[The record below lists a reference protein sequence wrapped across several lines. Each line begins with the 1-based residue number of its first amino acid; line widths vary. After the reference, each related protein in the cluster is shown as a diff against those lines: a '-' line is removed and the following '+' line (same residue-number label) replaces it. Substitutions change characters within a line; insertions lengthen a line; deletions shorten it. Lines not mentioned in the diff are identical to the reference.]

1 MVLMSYSVMNR
12 FFAASLVAPLLLVPR
27 LMTAQRWDDARS
39 RALVERATERRAL
52 QLADTGLVDYRAR
65 AHGYLTFLA
74 QLGDQQRTSGSLSDP
89 IRFTEPPKVVK
100 ADELALEVFWRAPNL
115 SKQRIMGRRDTLL
128 LPTDISYHRDHLG
141 IVQNN
146 FPDIIRLGDGDEVQ
160 DVPHPLSAT
169 GLPFYQYAITDSLR
183 IRLTDRTIDVL
194 QVKVRPRDDQKPGV
208 IGALF
213 IDRESGDVVR
223 MAFNFTRS
231 AFKDRELE
239 DLSIVLE
246 NGLINGRF
254 WLPRQQE
261 IEIRRTGTW
270 MKFPARGIIRG
281 RWEICCY
288 ELNRGIDRRF
298 FAGPEIVV
306 APQAVRDSI
315 VWSGRILD
323 SLPPDIRAVTLE
335 EVKRVQEEAR
345 TLVKADALR
354 RTRSGALAASQISD
368 FVRFNRVE
376 GFAVG
381 AGAVHDLGRGVSV
394 TGTGRWGT
402 ADKQAKGELSLGVQR
417 ASGRGVRVIAYRRY
431 RDAGDE
437 AETSLLR
444 NTIAAQ
450 EFASDYTQPFD
461 TRGGGLVVDL
471 GVLFATRLQVEAL
484 WERQRAL
491 QIHATPASGRFE
503 PTIQAEAVSEV
514 RVALRA
520 NQPTRLSVA
529 GFEVASYGELRTAVF
544 QRADDGTRGTVLRA
558 NLNGRAERP
567 IGAHRLVLQ
576 TSAAAVGSRE
586 LLPVQELVFLGGPTT
601 GPGYRFHQFVGR
613 SGISQRA
620 EWRTPVPFVPISLG
634 RFGRVPSSAAVA
646 PFAHAV
652 YTGRDVTGLH
662 RDGFY
667 PAVGVGF
674 IALFDLLRVDVAR
687 GLRDGRWMF
696 SIDFARDF
704 WGLL

>member
-1 MVLMSYSVMNR
+1 MIR
-12 FFAASLVAPLLLVPR
+12 FFVAVTAALLFVPR
-27 LMTAQRWDDARS
+27 IMDAQRWDDARS
-39 RALVERATERRAL
+39 RALVELATERRAK

-74 QLGDQQRTSGSLSDP
+74 QLGDQQRTSASLADP

-146 FPDIIRLGDGDEVQ
+146 FPDIIRLGDGDEVE
-160 DVPHPLSAT
+160 DVPHPLSAS
-169 GLPFYQYAITDSLR
+169 GLTFYQYAVTDSLR
-183 IRLTDRTIDVL
+183 IKLIDHTIEVL
-194 QVKVRPRDDQKPGV
+194 QVKVRPRNDQRPGV

-213 IDRESGDVVR
+213 IDRNTGDVVR

-246 NGLINGRF
+246 NGLIDGRF

-288 ELNRGIDRRF
+288 DLNRGIDPNF
-298 FAGPEIVV
+298 FKGDEIVF
-306 APQAVRDSI
+306 APRAVRDSI
-315 VWSGRILD
+315 SWSGRILD
-323 SLPPDIRAVTLE
+323 SLPPDVRAVTLE
-335 EVKRVQEEAR
+335 EVRRVQEEAR
-345 TLVKADALR
+345 ALVRADALE

-381 AGAVHDLGRGVSV
+381 AGAVQGLGHGATL

-402 ADKQAKGELSLGVQR
+402 EDREAKGELSLGLQR

-437 AETSLLR
+437 PETSLIR

-450 EFASDYTQPFD
+450 EFGSDYTQPYD
-461 TRGGGLVVDL
+461 ARGAGVIADL
-471 GVLFATRLQVEAL
+471 GVVFGTRFQVEGA
-484 WERQRAL
+484 WEKQRAVDVN
-491 QIHATPASGRFE
+491 AAPARGTFE
-503 PTIQAEAVSEV
+503 PTIPALSLSEL

-520 NQPTRLSVA
+520 TQPTRLSLG
-529 GFEVASYGELRTAVF
+529 GFELSSYAELRGARF
-544 QRADDGTRGTVLRA
+544 RPEAASEDGTLLRLY
-558 NLNGRAERP
+558 LNGRAERP
-567 IGAHRLVLQ
+567 YGANRLVLQ
-576 TSAAAVGSRE
+576 TSAGAVGSRQE
-586 LLPVQELVFLGGPTT
+586 LPVQEMIFLGGPTT
-601 GPGYRFHQFVGR
+601 APGYRFHEFVGR
-613 SGISQRA
+613 AGVSQRV
-620 EWRTPVPFVPISLG
+620 EWRSPIPFVAIPLG
-634 RFGRVPSSAAVA
+634 RFGRVPSSATIA
-646 PFAHAV
+646 PFGQFV
-652 YTGRDVTGLH
+652 YTGRGVPGAPE
-662 RDGFY
+662 DGVY
-667 PAVGVGF
+667 PSVGVGF
-674 IALFDLLRVDVAR
+674 IGLFDLLRLDVAR
-687 GLRDGRWMF
+687 GTRGGRWTF